1 MLKLRMNHITFNEK
15 NETLCSIRK
24 GVHTQRRLMNLFFDS
39 LPNELQAYIY
49 TYDNTYRTKFNDVI
63 RQLEYKHDLA
73 ASCGYQFPKHT
84 LDGLLQRLYR
94 SLNRNN
100 RCICYFCRSCCCDD

>member
-1 MLKLRMNHITFNEK
+1 M
-15 NETLCSIRK
+15 
-24 GVHTQRRLMNLFFDS
+24 MNLFFDI

-49 TYDNTYRTKFNDVI
+49 RYDNTYRTKFNDVI

-84 LDGLLQRLYR
+84 LDGLLQSLYR